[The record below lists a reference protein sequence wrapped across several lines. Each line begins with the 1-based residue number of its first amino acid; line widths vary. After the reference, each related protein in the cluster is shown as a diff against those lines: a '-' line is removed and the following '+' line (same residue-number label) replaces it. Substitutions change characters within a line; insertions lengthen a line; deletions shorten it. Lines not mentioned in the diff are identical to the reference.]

1 MNVFCECPRCGDRAL
16 ERLKT
21 HAHCVGCLYFEHY
34 EADSETAYHDV
45 RAVERFLEKFESEE
59 RELEE
64 NQALAS

>member
-1 MNVFCECPRCGDRAL
+1 
-16 ERLKT
+16 
-21 HAHCVGCLYFEHY
+21 
-34 EADSETAYHDV
+34 V